1 MPDPISASGR
11 ARRRCQNDFAVCVP
25 DGRVLIVTSVFSAKV
40 KGGVIVA
47 DDVELPEG
55 ATVTVTV
62 DEHDDLK
69 DDYAELTAEETAE
82 LEAAIAAADRGE
94 GVPWETVRDELR
106 RSYT

>member
-1 MPDPISASGR
+1 M
-11 ARRRCQNDFAVCVP
+11 
-25 DGRVLIVTSVFSAKV
+25 SVFSAKV

-62 DEHDDLK
+62 DDGDTSK
-69 DDYAELTAEETAE
+69 DHYAELTAEEAAE

-106 RSYT
+106 RNHT

>member
-1 MPDPISASGR
+1 M
-11 ARRRCQNDFAVCVP
+11 V
-25 DGRVLIVTSVFSAKV
+25 VTSVFSAKV

-55 ATVTVTV
+55 TTVTVTV
-62 DEHDDLK
+62 DDDDASK
-69 DDYAELTAEETAE
+69 DDYAELTAEEVAE

-106 RSYT
+106 RNHT